1 MAFIAAL
8 GLLMAGIC
16 PAVLCFPNGTLGMGT
31 AVQEDHDIRTQLDR
45 LTLASVD
52 TSDDTWE
59 IDILF
64 HEDEE
69 SGIPDDSLTLA
80 SINTDFAFSLY
91 KKLALKNSDKNI
103 FFSPLSISAGLAVV
117 SLGAKGKTLEE
128 ILEGLKFNLT
138 ETSEAD
144 IHQGFGH
151 IIQRLSQPGDQVLIS
166 TGNALFVEKHLHI
179 LTEFKEK
186 ARALYQ
192 AEAFTADFQQPH
204 EAKKLIN
211 DYVSNQTQGMIKEL
225 MSELDE
231 RTLMVLVN
239 YIYFKGK
246 WKISFDPQDTFESE
260 FYLDEKRSVK
270 VPMMKMK
277 FLTTRYF
284 RDKKLSCSVVELKY
298 TGNASALFILP
309 DQGGMQQVEASLQP
323 ETLRKWWKS
332 LKFRKIGELYLPKFS
347 ISSDYSLKDILPEL
361 GIKTIFSNQA
371 DLSGITGT
379 KDLILSQVV
388 HKAVLDVAETGTE
401 AAAATGFIFGFRT
414 KRIQPIT
421 LRFNRPFLM
430 VISHTGVQST
440 LFMAK
445 VINPKRT

>member
-8 GLLMAGIC
+8 GILMAGIC
-16 PAVLCFPNGTLGMGT
+16 PTVLCF
-31 AVQEDHDIRTQLDR
+31 
-45 LTLASVD
+45 
-52 TSDDTWE
+52 SDDTWG
-59 IDILF
+59 IDILL
-64 HEDEE
+64 HKNQE
-69 SGIPDDSLTLA
+69 SGTPDDSLTLA

-91 KKLALKNSDKNI
+91 KELVLKNPDKNI
-103 FFSPLSISAGLAVV
+103 VFSPLSISAALALV
-117 SLGAKGKTLEE
+117 SLGAKGNTLEE

-151 IIQRLSQPGDQVLIS
+151 LLQRLSQPEDQDQINI
-166 TGNALFVEKHLHI
+166 GNAMFIEKDLQI
-179 LTEFKEK
+179 LAEFHEK

-192 AEAFTADFQQPH
+192 TEAFTADFQKPT
-204 EAKKLIN
+204 EAKNLIN

-225 MSELDE
+225 ISELDTD
-231 RTLMVLVN
+231 TLMVLVN

-277 FLTTRYF
+277 FLTTRHF
-284 RDKKLSCSVVELKY
+284 RDEELSCSVLELKY

-309 DQGGMQQVEASLQP
+309 DQGRMQQVEASLQP

-332 LKFRKIGELYLPKFS
+332 LKTRKIGELYLPKFS
-347 ISSDYSLKDILPEL
+347 ISTDYNLKDILPEL
-361 GIKTIFSNQA
+361 GIKEIFSKQA

-379 KDLILSQVV
+379 KDLSVSQVV

-401 AAAATGFIFGFRT
+401 AAAATGFIFGFRSRRLQT
-414 KRIQPIT
+414 MTVQ
-421 LRFNRPFLM
+421 FNRPFLM
-430 VISHTGVQST
+430 VISHTGVQTT

-445 VINPKRT
+445 VTNPK